1 MKIYNT
7 LTRKKE
13 DFTPPDTRVNLFV
26 CGPTVYDRSHIGHA
40 RTYIA
45 FDVIVKY
52 LRSRGV
58 DVFYLQNI
66 TDIDDKIIHRAKEEE
81 VPALVLSQ
89 REYEKYL
96 DDMKRIKVSAVSLYE
111 KASDCIP
118 EIISQ
123 VSRMIESHHA
133 YESNGS
139 VYFDIS
145 TFPDFGK
152 LSNQNLSALQK
163 AERTKDDAD
172 KKHPHDFVLW
182 RARGQESGEEVWDSP
197 WGPGRPGWHIE
208 DTAISEKHFG
218 LQYDLH
224 GGGADLIFPH
234 HEAEIA
240 QAESL
245 SGKKPFVRFWLHNGW
260 VTIGG
265 EKMAKSL
272 GNFVTIE
279 DILKK
284 YSSEALRL
292 LMLQTHYR
300 SPIEYSELSIG
311 AAEQAIRGIL
321 EVRARL
327 LLLKDTN
334 GGIDLSEKTKNIKED
349 MEKAMDD
356 DFNSA
361 EAISYLFRFIDA
373 LNTLFQ
379 ERAIGSTT
387 MKGLD
392 EFFQYVE
399 SIFGIIPE
407 LPNIPHEVMEKVRA
421 RESLRLEKKWAD
433 ADIARDEVE
442 RMGFSIDDTP
452 DGPVV
457 LPVSNLDGSH

>member
-40 RTYIA
+40 RTYIT

-52 LRSRGV
+52 LRSRGI

-66 TDIDDKIIHRAKEEE
+66 TDIDDKIIHRAKEEGI
-81 VPALVLSQ
+81 PALALSQ

-133 YESNGS
+133 YASNGS

-182 RARGQESGEEVWDSP
+182 RARERESGEEVWDSP

-245 SGKKPFVRFWLHNGW
+245 SGKKPFVKFWLHNGW

-272 GNFVTIE
+272 GNFITIE
-279 DILKK
+279 DILQKH
-284 YSSEALRL
+284 SPEALRL

-300 SPIEYSELSIG
+300 SPIEYSELSIK
-311 AAEQAIRGIL
+311 AAEQAIRGIQ
-321 EVRARL
+321 EIRARIE
-327 LLLKDTN
+327 LLKDKN
-334 GGIDLSEKTKNIKED
+334 GGVDLSEKAKNIQED

-356 DFNSA
+356 DFHSA

-373 LNTLFQ
+373 LNVLLQ
-379 ERAIGSTT
+379 DHAIGNVT
-387 MKGLD
+387 MKGLNN
-392 EFFQYVE
+392 FFQYVE

-407 LPNIPHEVMEKVRA
+407 LPNIPQHVMEKVRA
-421 RESLRLEKKWAD
+421 RESLRLNKKWAD
-433 ADIARDEVE
+433 ADAARAEVE
-442 RMGFSIDDTP
+442 RTNFSIDDTP

-457 LPVSNLDGSH
+457 LPLSHLDGFR